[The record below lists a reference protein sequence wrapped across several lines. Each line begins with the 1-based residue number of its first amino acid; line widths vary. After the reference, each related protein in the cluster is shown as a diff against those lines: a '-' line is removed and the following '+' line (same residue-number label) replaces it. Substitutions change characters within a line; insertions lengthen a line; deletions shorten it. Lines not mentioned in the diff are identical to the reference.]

1 MEIENLWRS
10 SRNGLVSS
18 FTFVVVVVQVQYE
31 NIAYVRGELEIKKN
45 QYGYANKTKTVED
58 INYIL

>member
-1 MEIENLWRS
+1 M
-10 SRNGLVSS
+10 SS